1 MWQQTQS
8 EKREQLFPPG
18 SAWKKALTPPQRE
31 TKAKKA
37 EANHLLRMQVGLCV
51 LLVGAVLLLRQLN
64 KPVYEEFRREYAA
77 LTQQEGADGERL
89 LQFAGSLAAGVQKKA
104 EEFFR
109 ENALESTVERDASHA
124 PDWDSTHLAAA
135 FGKIKTVPTGSSQA
149 ALPVEFQ
156 PIAPL
161 TDAWQVS
168 SAFGWRKSP
177 FAPKKT
183 SEFHTGVDLGTGE
196 GELVVAAADGTVAE
210 ARRSQSYGNC
220 VKLLHGD
227 GLATR
232 YCHMQY
238 IFVHPGDFVKQGD
251 RLGTVGQTGAA
262 TGPHLHLELQWNDV
276 CYDPQKSFSL
286 A

>member
-109 ENALESTVERDASHA
+109 ENASESTVERDASHA
-124 PDWDSTHLAAA
+124 PDWDSTHLRQLRRSARC
-135 FGKIKTVPTGSSQA
+135 
-149 ALPVEFQ
+149 ALPHSQE
-156 PIAPL
+156 PPL
-161 TDAWQVS
+161 
-168 SAFGWRKSP
+168 
-177 FAPKKT
+177 
-183 SEFHTGVDLGTGE
+183 
-196 GELVVAAADGTVAE
+196 
-210 ARRSQSYGNC
+210 
-220 VKLLHGD
+220 
-227 GLATR
+227 
-232 YCHMQY
+232 
-238 IFVHPGDFVKQGD
+238 
-251 RLGTVGQTGAA
+251 
-262 TGPHLHLELQWNDV
+262 
-276 CYDPQKSFSL
+276 
-286 A
+286 

>member
-109 ENALESTVERDASHA
+109 ENASESTVERDASHA

-135 FGKIKTVPTGSSQA
+135 FGKIKTVPAGSSQA
-149 ALPVEFQ
+149 ALPVKFQ

-168 SAFGWRKSP
+168 SAFGLR
-177 FAPKKT
+177 
-183 SEFHTGVDLGTGE
+183 
-196 GELVVAAADGTVAE
+196 
-210 ARRSQSYGNC
+210 
-220 VKLLHGD
+220 
-227 GLATR
+227 
-232 YCHMQY
+232 
-238 IFVHPGDFVKQGD
+238 
-251 RLGTVGQTGAA
+251 
-262 TGPHLHLELQWNDV
+262 
-276 CYDPQKSFSL
+276 
-286 A
+286 

>member
-104 EEFFR
+104 RVFSGKRFGKHGR
-109 ENALESTVERDASHA
+109 TRRLPCAGLGQHPPCSGIRKNKDGAGGQQPGGTSGGI
-124 PDWDSTHLAAA
+124 STHC
-135 FGKIKTVPTGSSQA
+135 
-149 ALPVEFQ
+149 
-156 PIAPL
+156 
-161 TDAWQVS
+161 
-168 SAFGWRKSP
+168 
-177 FAPKKT
+177 
-183 SEFHTGVDLGTGE
+183 
-196 GELVVAAADGTVAE
+196 AADGCMAGQLCVRVAKIALCTKE
-210 ARRSQSYGNC
+210 NQRVSHGRGFGNRGRRTGCGCRGWN
-220 VKLLHGD
+220 G
-227 GLATR
+227 G
-232 YCHMQY
+232 
-238 IFVHPGDFVKQGD
+238 G
-251 RLGTVGQTGAA
+251 GAA
-262 TGPHLHLELQWNDV
+262 QPKLWQLRQAPAW
-276 CYDPQKSFSL
+276 
-286 A
+286 

>member
-18 SAWKKALTPPQRE
+18 SAWKKALTPPSRE
-31 TKAKKA
+31 ATAKKT

-77 LTQQEGADGERL
+77 LTQQEGADETQL
-89 LQFAGSLAAGVQKKA
+89 LQFAGKLAAGVQKKA
-104 EEFFR
+104 EEFFQ
-109 ENALESTVERDASHA
+109 ESTSESQAENGASRA
-124 PDWDSTHLAAA
+124 PDWDSTHLAAI
-135 FGKIKTVPTGSSQA
+135 FGKTKAVPEGSSQA
-149 ALPVEFQ
+149 ALPVEFH

-161 TDAWQVS
+161 TGVWQVS
-168 SAFGWRKSP
+168 SVFGWRKAP
-177 FAPKKT
+177 FGPKRN
-183 SEFHTGVDLGTGE
+183 SEFHTGVDLGAGE
-196 GELVVAAADGTVAE
+196 GELVVAAADGTVTE

-227 GLATR
+227 GLTTR

-238 IFVHPGDFVKQGD
+238 IFVHPGEFVKQGD